1 MYIILI
7 FLLIILVLYF
17 IYNFYYSNN
26 VDDSVSIKKS
36 YSSNDSVINPSND
49 IVINPSNDIVIH
61 PSDYNVLK
69 SRFFKN
75 KFEHSEKMLRS
86 IGAKD
91 ELINKLK
98 NIRNK
103 TGKNIVYGIK
113 NKDGNYRIEIYLYSK
128 NVDDINYS
136 NVDQDK
142 FKRDLNIILNEFDQ
156 KINTNIENLFN
167 KYNIVLISFDLEL
180 KDSSFNNK
188 LHLYVLVNENH
199 TTHYNY
205 TYDIDKNEIIV
216 ESMYSRVFNYDELE
230 KVLSNYKLNK
240 DELINEL
247 KEIYPNPINMMFH
260 YKYYNN
266 SIGIYLMQN
275 TIDSLKIFTEKYNF
289 KNLILDESCKNLLFD
304 LVINYDLNQGRI
316 NGVGFS
322 DYF

>member
-17 IYNFYYSNN
+17 IYKFCYSNK
-26 VDDSVSIKKS
+26 VDDFVYKNKLYNS
-36 YSSNDSVINPSND
+36 DD
-49 IVINPSNDIVIH
+49 RVIH
-61 PSDYNVLK
+61 PSDYYVLE
-69 SRFFKN
+69 SRTFKN
-75 KFEHSEKMLRS
+75 KFDHSEKMLRS

-180 KDSSFNNK
+180 KDYSFNNK
-188 LHLYVLVNENH
+188 LHLYVMTKE
-199 TTHYNY
+199 TTQYTY
-205 TYDIDKNEIIV
+205 TYDIDKNEVIL
-216 ESMYSRVFNYDELE
+216 ESHFNRVKDYDKLE

-240 DELINEL
+240 TELINEL
-247 KEIYPNPINMMFH
+247 KEIYPNPNSMMFH

-266 SIGIYLMQN
+266 SIGIYLMEN
-275 TIDSLKIFTEKYNF
+275 TIDSLKFFTKKYNF
-289 KNLILDESCKNLLFD
+289 KNLALDESCKSLLFD
-304 LVINYDLNQGRI
+304 LVINYDLNQGKI